1 MGNNEL
7 SIKKLCVD
15 DVDEIQALFKDIFT
29 KEPWNDD
36 WSDENQLRE
45 YMLDLIDGRNP
56 LSIGLFENDTLIGLS
71 LGRIMHWHTG
81 NEYYIYEFCIK
92 TERQGNGYGTEFLR
106 QVTEYVKQTG
116 IQHIFLQTENTV
128 PAYEFYL
135 KNGFHEL
142 EGHVSLVK
150 ELG

>member
-1 MGNNEL
+1 
-7 SIKKLCVD
+7 
-15 DVDEIQALFKDIFT
+15 
-29 KEPWNDD
+29 
-36 WSDENQLRE
+36 
-45 YMLDLIDGRNP
+45 MLDLIDGRNP
-56 LSIGLFENDTLIGLS
+56 LSIGLFENNTLIGLS

-106 QVTEYVKQTG
+106 QVTEYIKSIG

-150 ELG
+150 EPE